1 VMERC
6 WNANINNRSNIDEL
20 FEIASSKFL
29 RLRDLP
35 IPKNS
40 LPIEKS
46 RTNSVDVTNDAINKN
61 QDNQLQQHQKKDTD
75 DDNGS

>member
-1 VMERC
+1 MVLE
-6 WNANINNRSNIDEL
+6 
-20 FEIASSKFL
+20 SKFL

-46 RTNSVDVTNDAINKN
+46 RTNSTALKIKRFNPGDYLVHSSSEISS
-61 QDNQLQQHQKKDTD
+61 HIP
-75 DDNGS
+75 